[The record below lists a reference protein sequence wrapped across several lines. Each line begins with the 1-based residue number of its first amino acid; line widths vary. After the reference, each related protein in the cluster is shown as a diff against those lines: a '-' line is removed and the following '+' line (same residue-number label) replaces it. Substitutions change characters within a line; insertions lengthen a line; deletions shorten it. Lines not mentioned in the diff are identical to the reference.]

1 MKRDNVDRHAMPE
14 DHLERFMGILYS
26 MMEPFGIDK
35 VPEVCHYV
43 ELLGQA
49 IERAVVESKFNGGSA
64 QHRMTADR
72 RKFIVIFRN
81 RYVSLTDLEYTRAIT
96 GVDGKMIGQV
106 ISILNDKGF
115 EVDEYLTWLFDD
127 FLAENPKFCPPTIK
141 FACGSLAVEKFM
153 FLNRDKI
160 KQKKEELIRK
170 KMSLDLIARARVL
183 IRTFANDENVKK
195 KIADVLRS
203 YRDGSIMIEKMRV
216 DIEDLERIARES
228 SPQQLVQSTGDADG
242 IV

>member
-195 KIADVLRS
+195 KITDVLRS

-228 SPQQLVQSTGDADG
+228 SPQQLGQSTGDADG